1 MSKTHHVILDTYRF
15 RLRNYCETG
24 IGNESKVTGTT
35 ITKSMIF
42 NCLER
47 YIELGGD
54 LSEVN
59 IDDKIYAEFKSEMF
73 VLP

>member
-1 MSKTHHVILDTYRF
+1 MSKTHQVILDTYRF
-15 RLRNYCETG
+15 GLRNYCETG

-35 ITKSMIF
+35 ITKTMVF

-54 LSEVN
+54 LSEVQL
-59 IDDKIYAEFKSEMF
+59 DDQIYKEFKSEMSM
-73 VLP
+73 L

>member
-1 MSKTHHVILDTYRF
+1 MSKTHQVILDTYRF

-54 LSEVN
+54 LSEVQL
-59 IDDKIYAEFKSEMF
+59 DDQIYKEFKSEMSM
-73 VLP
+73 L

>member
-1 MSKTHHVILDTYRF
+1 MSKTHQVILDTYRF

-42 NCLER
+42 NSLER